1 MITRTDDGSSR
12 PLDAGNRGLHYG
24 DGLFETIAMVH
35 GRPQLWTRHLDRLRE
50 GCRRLAIATPD
61 PEALRIEAE
70 RAAAGVER
78 CVVKIIVT
86 RAGAAHG
93 YRPEPGQSSEH
104 VVLQRPWPDHP
115 REFHHAGVGVRWCRT
130 RLARQPLLAGIKH
143 LNRIEQVL
151 ARAEWRDEYAE
162 GLMRDTD
169 GYVIEG
175 TMSNLF
181 LVQEGT
187 LLTPDLAQ
195 SGVAGVMRAEVLE
208 QARRLGIPNA
218 QRPVSVDMV
227 EQADELFLTN
237 SLIGIWPVARLEA
250 RHYAVVGKITQA
262 LQAAIHPRDPLA

>member
-1 MITRTDDGSSR
+1 MISRIGGDIEKFLDG
-12 PLDAGNRGLHYG
+12 GNRGLHYG
-24 DGLFETIAMVH
+24 DGLFETVAMVQ
-35 GRPQLWTRHLDRLRE
+35 GRLQLWTRHLDRLRD
-50 GCRRLAIATPD
+50 GCRRLAIPMPD
-61 PEALRIEAE
+61 PEALQAEAE
-70 RAAAGVER
+70 QVAAGVER
-78 CVVKIIVT
+78 SVIKIIVT

-93 YRPEPGQSSEH
+93 YRPDPSTLSKWI
-104 VVLQRPWPDHP
+104 VMQRPWPDYS
-115 REFHHAGVGVRWCRT
+115 REYSRRGVAVRWCQT

-143 LNRIEQVL
+143 LNRLEQVL
-151 ARAEWRDEYAE
+151 ARAEWQDEYAE

-169 GYVIEG
+169 GQVIEG

-181 LVQEGT
+181 LVREGT

-237 SLIGIWPVARLEA
+237 SLIGIWPIARLEA

-262 LQAAIHPRDPLA
+262 LQAAIHPRDSLA

>member
-1 MITRTDDGSSR
+1 MTMPINGEANK
-12 PLDAGNRGLHYG
+12 PLTAGNRGLHYG
-24 DGLFETIAMVH
+24 DGLFETVAMVQ
-35 GRPQLWTRHLDRLRE
+35 GRPQLWTRHLERLQE
-50 GCRRLAIATPD
+50 GCRRLAIPMPD
-61 PEALRIEAE
+61 PEALQAE
-70 RAAAGVER
+70 VEQVASGVDR

-86 RAGAAHG
+86 RTGNARG
-93 YRPEPGQSSEH
+93 YRPEPGLSPERI
-104 VVLQRPWPDHP
+104 VLQRPWPDYP
-115 REFHHAGVGVRWCRT
+115 REFHHTGVAVRWCQT

-143 LNRIEQVL
+143 LNRLEQVL
-151 ARAEWRDEYAE
+151 ARAEWQDEYAE

-169 GYVIEG
+169 GRVIEG

-181 LVQEGT
+181 LVMEGT

-237 SLIGIWPVARLEA
+237 SLIGIWPIARLEA
-250 RHYAVVGKITQA
+250 RHYAVVGKITQT
-262 LQAAIHPRDPLA
+262 LQAAIQPREPLA